1 LVGLAVIPNVDEFA
15 KIRVFGIREFG
26 YMEDKMTKIRTFGRY
41 PTLGEMKEYYAR
53 EDVLDFLY
61 DECQARNIDIAFRGK
76 RWPIN
81 PQSKAELAEIIEK
94 MIENKIEPAY
104 AGVEIKDFDDIRLET
119 SDYLSFHSHASIIS
133 GDKLTGFDIIFE
145 KDRQGWRRCF
155 EPLIGTIKLLDDFGV
170 CYCMKYSGVR
180 SLHLMIPF
188 EVFPKQFKGESIL
201 SQRAQIQSMI
211 GNYFVRHC
219 GMEIDTQSGI
229 IRLAYSLNEDNGLV
243 SLPISS
249 DELHYFRPWEAN
261 IHNVTID
268 KPWHGDIPA
277 GASRNMLNFLRE
289 VYSDDANTSEEKSRK
304 ISFGLEVVPQK
315 RSNYLNKSDKYP
327 MKKWAEQ
334 LKADEQ
340 VARVEAA
347 WHLMRTPEN
356 VPIST
361 LEEGLADENPDV
373 RWYLT
378 EALQKNLD
386 ADAMKLAGR
395 MLWDDDQFVRISAMD
410 ALVLSGENVLQTISN
425 SLSDNVIASM
435 DALNDIIGTIKK
447 VCPEGEVWIY
457 STLLAILQAI
467 RCLRIDNLTVV
478 PMLIESLKYSGA
490 RFSVARV
497 LGAIGASA
505 AVPALIEI
513 LEDKRQSVRIM
524 VAKALGA
531 IGEPTAVPALTKALQ
546 DESKRVRHEAAEA
559 LRNIG
564 EFV

>member
-1 LVGLAVIPNVDEFA
+1 
-15 KIRVFGIREFG
+15 
-26 YMEDKMTKIRTFGRY
+26 MTTIQGFDTLRTQPKTFGRY

-61 DECQARNIDIAFRGK
+61 DECRLRNIDIAFRRK

-81 PQSKAELAEIIEK
+81 PQSKAQLIEIIEK

-104 AGVEIKDFDDIRLET
+104 AGIEIEDFDDIRLET
-119 SDYLSFHSHASIIS
+119 TDYLSFHSHAPIIS
-133 GDKLTGFDIIFE
+133 DGKLTGFDIIFE

-170 CYCMKYSGVR
+170 CYRMKYSGVR

-188 EVFPKQFKGESIL
+188 EAFPKQFKGESIL
-201 SQRAQIQSMI
+201 SQRAQIESMI

-219 GMEIDTQSGI
+219 GMETNLQSGI

-249 DELHYFRPWEAN
+249 SELPYFRPWEAN
-261 IHNVTID
+261 IHNMTID
-268 KPWHGDIPA
+268 KPWHVDIPEN
-277 GASRNMLNFLRE
+277 ASRNMLNFLRE
-289 VYSDDANTSEEKSRK
+289 VYSDDTKTSEEQSRK
-304 ISFGLEVVPQK
+304 ISFGLEVVPK
-315 RSNYLNKSDKYP
+315 HRSNYLSTSDKYFVE
-327 MKKWAEQ
+327 KWATQ
-334 LKADEQ
+334 LKSDEQ

-347 WHLMRTPEN
+347 WHLMRLSEI
-356 VPIST
+356 VPIPI

-395 MLWDDDQFVRISAMD
+395 MLWDDDQFVRISATD
-410 ALVLSGENVLQTISN
+410 ALTLSGENVLQTISN
-425 SLSDNVIASM
+425 SLSDNVIASGA
-435 DALNDIIGTIKK
+435 ALNDIIDTIKK
-447 VCPEGEVWIY
+447 ICPEGEVWIY
-457 STLLAILQAI
+457 STLLAILQAM
-467 RCLRIDNLTVV
+467 RRLRIDNLAVV
-478 PMLIESLKYSGA
+478 PMLIESLKYNGA
-490 RFSVARV
+490 RFSAARV

-513 LEDKRQSVRIM
+513 LEDKRQSVRVM
-524 VAKALGA
+524 VAKALGS
-531 IGEPTAVPALTKALQ
+531 IGEPAAVPALTKALQ
-546 DESKRVRHEAAEA
+546 DESKRVRREVAEA
-559 LRNIG
+559 LRKIG
-564 EFV
+564 TPEAIKAAEKT